1 MTDQQ
6 PYDVAIIGGGLA
18 GLSLSIQLARLGH
31 SVLLME
37 KETYPFHR
45 VCGEYISLE
54 SWNFLEQLGL
64 PLSNMELP
72 MIQQL
77 IVTAPNGK
85 ALTQKLPLGGFGI
98 SRYLLDE
105 QLKQIAVEAGVTV
118 LEGCKVEDAVFDVD
132 GFNISTNK
140 GIFRAMVTAG
150 SFGKRSLLDI
160 KWKRP
165 FVLRKTGNLVNY
177 VGVKYHI
184 RTAFPVDTIALHNFE
199 DGYCGISKIEGDRYC
214 LCYLTTAKN
223 LRQHDNSIPAM
234 EKAILHRN
242 PNLQQIF
249 QESEFLFSQPVTIAQ
264 INFSNKEQVFNHIL
278 LLGDAA
284 GMITPLCGNG
294 MSMALHGS
302 KLLAPH
308 IHAFLRKDISREEL
322 EKRYVQEWKQQF
334 KKRLTIGRWIQAGF
348 GKSIIT
354 NMMVT
359 GLKRFPKLTGWLI
372 QQTHGKPF

>member
-1 MTDQQ
+1 MTETKA
-6 PYDVAIIGGGLA
+6 YDVAIIGGGLA
-18 GLSLSIQLARLGH
+18 GLSLSIQLARWGH

-45 VCGEYISLE
+45 VCGEYISME
-54 SWNFLEQLGL
+54 SWNFLEQLGVQLSSMQL
-64 PLSNMELP
+64 PK
-72 MIQQL
+72 IQQL
-77 IVTAPNGK
+77 IVTAPNGR

-98 SRYLLDE
+98 SRFILDE
-105 QLKQIAVEAGVTV
+105 LLKNLALENGVTV
-118 LEGCKVEDAVFDVD
+118 LEGCKVEEVVFEED
-132 GFNISTNK
+132 GFNITTGK
-140 GIFRAMVTAG
+140 GNYRTRIAAG
-150 SFGKRSLLDI
+150 SFGKRSSLDI

-165 FVLRKTGNLVNY
+165 FVLRKTGRLVNH

-184 RTAFPVDTIALHNFE
+184 RTRFPVDTIALHNFE
-199 DGYCGISKIEGDRYC
+199 NGYCGISKIESDRYC
-214 LCYLTTAKN
+214 LCYLTTANN
-223 LRQHDNSIPAM
+223 LRQHGNSIPAM
-234 EKAILHRN
+234 EKAILFKN
-242 PNLQQIF
+242 PHLQQIF

-302 KLLAPH
+302 KLLAPQ
-308 IHAFLRKDISREEL
+308 IHAFLQQEIDRVEM
-322 EKRYVQEWKQQF
+322 EKRYVMEWNSQF

-354 NMMVT
+354 NLMVT
-359 GLKRFPKLTGWLI
+359 GLKRLPKLTRWLI